1 MDLMDY
7 ISQNHSKHLL
17 MVHLIFSIKYR
28 KKLLIKYGN
37 EVKQILYDVAEEK
50 DLNIIEMEVDKD
62 HIHILVQY
70 PPTKSVLDIVR
81 LFKQISTYRIWRQ
94 NNNHIYL
101 KKQFWNEKTLWGD
114 GYFACSIGQV
124 SKETIEKYIQNQ
136 G

>member
-1 MDLMDY
+1 VDVVDY

-17 MVHLIFSIKYR
+17 MCHLIFSCKYR
-28 KKLLIKYGN
+28 KKLLIRYGN
-37 EVKQILYDVAEEK
+37 EIKQILYNIAEEQ

-70 PPTKSVLDIVR
+70 QPTKSILEIVR

-101 KKQFWNEKTLWGD
+101 KKQFWKEKTFWGD

-124 SKETIEKYIQNQ
+124 SQETIEKYIQKQ

>member
-1 MDLMDY
+1 MDIVDY

-17 MVHLIFSIKYR
+17 MVHLIFSCKYR

-37 EVKQILYDVAEEK
+37 EIKKILYDISEEK

-101 KKQFWNEKTLWGD
+101 KKQFWLEKTFWGD

-124 SKETIEKYIQNQ
+124 SKEIIEKYIQNQ

>member
-1 MDLMDY
+1 MDY

-17 MVHLIFSIKYR
+17 MIHLIFLCKYR
-28 KKLLIKYGN
+28 KELLVRHGEEIKD
-37 EVKQILYDVAEEK
+37 ILYNVSEEN
-50 DLNIIEMEVDKD
+50 DLNIIEMEVDKN
-62 HIHILVQY
+62 HIHLLVQY
-70 PPTKSVLDIVR
+70 PPTKSVLEIVR

-101 KKQFWNEKTLWGD
+101 KKHFWKEKTFWTD

-124 SKETIEKYIQNQ
+124 SKEIIEKYIQSQ